1 MSDINLWEVIVAKF
15 DKLDE
20 RLESFEKAQAEAN
33 IIAAKQEVNLEQHM
47 KRTEMLESR
56 MEPVERHINI
66 LNGALKAIG
75 AGAVV
80 LSLITG
86 ILKLLE
92 YVRH

>member
-1 MSDINLWEVIVAKF
+1 MGSHCSKF

-33 IIAAKQEVNLEQHM
+33 IIAAKQEVNLEQHI

-80 LSLITG
+80 VSLITG

>member
-20 RLESFEKAQAEAN
+20 RLESIEKAQAEAN

-80 LSLITG
+80 VSLITG

>member
-20 RLESFEKAQAEAN
+20 RLESIEKAQAEAN
-33 IIAAKQEVNLEQHM
+33 INAAKQEVNLELHM

-80 LSLITG
+80 VSLITG

>member
-80 LSLITG
+80 VSLITG